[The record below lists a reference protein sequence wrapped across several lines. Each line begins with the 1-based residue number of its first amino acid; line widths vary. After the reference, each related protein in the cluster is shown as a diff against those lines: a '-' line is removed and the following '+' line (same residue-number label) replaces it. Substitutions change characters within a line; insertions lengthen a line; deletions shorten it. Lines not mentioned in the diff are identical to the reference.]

1 MPITTEFDYVKPKTL
16 DEALHLL
23 ALYKETAKVL
33 AGGTDLIV
41 HLKENLAAP
50 EAVVDL
56 KGIPGLDT
64 IALDGYV
71 LKLGAAVTFSQLI
84 ESSLIKT
91 KFPLLWEMARTVASA
106 GVRNRAT
113 VAGNICSAVPSADSA
128 AVLQVYEA
136 YVVVQSLRGR
146 KKVSMNDWFTGPK
159 KTVLAPDE
167 LVVEIELPLF
177 KTAHGGC
184 YAKLSRYEGEDL
196 AQGGLAVLAFADNT
210 YKIAFCALGP
220 KPARALRTEEVLN
233 GKKLSDKL
241 ISEAGSALLKEISP
255 ITDIRSSKEY
265 RVHMT
270 AVMLERALKAA
281 SARICGKGPK
291 YGEAV
296 I

>member
-1 MPITTEFDYVKPKTL
+1 MPITTEFDYVKPKSL

-23 ALYKETAKVL
+23 ALYKETGKVL

-41 HLKENLAAP
+41 HLKEGFSAP
-50 EAVVDL
+50 EAVVDI

-64 IALDGYV
+64 IELDGYV
-71 LKLGAAVTFSQLI
+71 LKLGALVTFSQLI

-91 KFPLLWEMARTVASA
+91 KFPLLWEMARTVASG

-128 AVLQVYEA
+128 AVLQACDA

-146 KKVSMNDWFTGPK
+146 KSIAINDWFTGPK

-167 LVVEIELPLF
+167 MVVEIEVPLF

-196 AQGGLAVLAFADNT
+196 AQGGLAVLALADNT
-210 YKIAFCALGP
+210 YRIAFCALGP
-220 KPARALRTEEVLN
+220 KPARALKTEALLN

-241 ISEAGSALLKEISP
+241 MAEAAAELLKEISP
-255 ITDIRSSKEY
+255 ITDIRSTKEY
-265 RVHMT
+265 RVHM
-270 AVMLERALKAA
+270 AGVMLERALKAA
-281 SARICGKGPK
+281 AARICGKGPK
-291 YGEAV
+291 YGEPV